1 MVHSSQSRDIFKV
14 RGNHFSFLKFF
25 SALTKKYSSGRA
37 HHGRQGFQSLA
48 LIMILISGA
57 LAAPLSANAEEGE
70 TWTTRS
76 FPETLSHPRVVYA
89 GGQFLLADGDPND
102 GSLYTSPDGF
112 TWTKRTVSPKFKH
125 VFDFAYGN
133 GVYVAT
139 GQNINI
145 PSSGMPRMFYSTD
158 AITWTETNPLPIYG
172 NHWSI
177 AFGAGKFVASMG
189 GCNGGATGKCVIYST
204 NGIDWTL
211 ATTPDVGQGPIT
223 NIADTL
229 FDGTQFYTVSG
240 GGAILTSPNGVNWT
254 YRATI
259 PSSPWTS
266 YINEFAF
273 GNSTVVAVGPNSWV
287 YSSTTPGT
295 WTSRTGSPSS
305 STTWV
310 DIAFGQTK
318 FVAISGQGNVMRS
331 SNGVTW
337 TSSGTLN
344 AGNSPSALTNIA
356 YGNGV
361 FLAFGAGNSY
371 FTSSEATA
379 PSAPTSLSA
388 TSDDSQVAITFTA
401 GSDGGS
407 SITNYKYSLDGVN
420 YTPLSPPDSSSPITV
435 GGLTNG
441 TSYSLY
447 IKAVN
452 AFGDSSASVPVTITP
467 KATPTLSWS
476 NLTKTFGD
484 SNFTLTAPTASVPGT
499 FTYSSSSSAVISLDG
514 ANSQNASVVGA
525 GSSTITA
532 SFTPTNT
539 STHKSVTTTMTVEV
553 SKTAQAALALSLS
566 TSSKNFP
573 YSQAIT
579 FSTTGGSGTGSV
591 SYNVVAGGTASGCSL
606 ASALSINTLTAT
618 SGGTCLIRAS
628 KGLDSNYLA
637 AESTS
642 QAFAFNAPMT
652 ITYAAGENGLG
663 TPPTGG
669 TFFAGDVHSVASGA
683 SLNRP
688 GFTFNGWKNSS
699 NSAVAANSSLNV
711 SGTDTLTAQW
721 RQTSLFGVSDSELT
735 EIQSW
740 NASASTVSS
749 TVSNPSNTSSVTVT
763 MPGGS
768 LPIGTTVKLW
778 EIGNSNLAVSKVGSG
793 NDYVV
798 NLVLSWLK
806 ASDGTVPTATSPI
819 TISIANNTIVR
830 GAKAYQIIGDSV
842 TQIGTADVDGTITIS
857 ITEDPIL
864 IIANPAPASSS
875 GASIKDLPLHN
886 NKLGLPSGKLIS
898 SSGEPISAQKKI
910 TIGRSN
916 SSIGRVAISKLRKFL
931 AQVAVKQDIEKIEVV
946 GYSAL
951 GAGRGAKPDIALARS
966 VTRLVKEQTKGKK
979 VSVRGGGIGGNNSN
993 YVMINIIEKAAQ
1005 NTQGK

>member
-1 MVHSSQSRDIFKV
+1 MESSSQTRNLFKV
-14 RGNHFSFLKFF
+14 RQNRLSLRRLVSDLSKKLGGGRSNHRRLRFRSI
-25 SALTKKYSSGRA
+25 
-37 HHGRQGFQSLA
+37 A
-48 LIMILISGA
+48 LILILISGV
-57 LAAPLSANAEEGE
+57 LAAPVQANAEEGE

-76 FPETLSHPRVVYA
+76 FPETLVSPRVVYA
-89 GGQFLLADGDPND
+89 GGQFLLTDGDPGD
-102 GSLYTSPDGF
+102 GLLYTSPDGF
-112 TWTKRTVSPKFKH
+112 TWTKRTVDPKFKH
-125 VFDFAYGN
+125 VYDFAYGN

-139 GQNINI
+139 GQNIDI
-145 PSSGMPRMFYSTD
+145 PYSGQPRMYYSTD
-158 AITWTETNPLPIYG
+158 AITWTLSNEIPIWG

-189 GCNGGATGKCVIYST
+189 GCNGSATSKCVIYST
-204 NGIDWTL
+204 NGIDWTQ
-211 ATTPDVGQGPIT
+211 ATTPNVGQGPIT
-223 NIADTL
+223 NIRDTL

-266 YINEFAF
+266 YIDEFAF

-287 YSSTTPGT
+287 YSSTTPDT

-310 DIAFGQTK
+310 DIVFGQTK

-337 TSSGTLN
+337 ASSGTLN
-344 AGNSPSALTNIA
+344 ADNSPSALTNIA

-361 FLAFGAGNSY
+361 FVAFGKGSYY

-388 TSDDSQVAITFTA
+388 TADDSQVAITFTA

-407 SITNYKYSLDGVN
+407 GITNYKYSLDGVN
-420 YTPLSPPDSSSPITV
+420 YTPLSPSDTTSPITV

-441 TSYSLY
+441 TSYSIYL
-447 IKAVN
+447 KAVN
-452 AFGDSSASVPVTITP
+452 GLGDGAASLPVTITP

-476 NLTKTFGD
+476 NVTKTFGD

-532 SFTPTNT
+532 SFTPTNA
-539 STHKSVTTTMTVEV
+539 STHTSVTTTMTVEV
-553 SKTAQAALALSLS
+553 SKSAQAALALSLS
-566 TSSKNFP
+566 TSRKNFP

-591 SYNVVAGGTASGCSL
+591 TYSVVAGGTASGCSL
-606 ASALSINTLTAT
+606 ASALAINTLTAT
-618 SGGTCLIRAS
+618 SEGTCLIRAS
-628 KGLDSNYLA
+628 KGLDANYLA
-637 AESTS
+637 AESAS
-642 QAFAFNAPMT
+642 QTFTFNAPMT
-652 ITYAAGENGLG
+652 ITYDAGENGVG

-669 TFFAGDVHSVASGA
+669 TYFAGDVHSVASGA
-683 SLNRP
+683 SLSRP
-688 GFTFNGWKNSS
+688 GFSFIGWKNSS
-699 NSAVAANSSLNV
+699 NAAVAANSSLNV
-711 SGTDTLTAQW
+711 ARSDTLTAQW
-721 RQTSLFGVSDSELT
+721 RQTSLFGVTDSELT

-740 NASASTVSS
+740 NASASNISS

-819 TISIANNTIVR
+819 TVSIANNTIVR

-842 TQIGTADVDGTITIS
+842 TQIGTADVDGRITIS

-864 IIANPAPASSS
+864 IIANPAAAGSS
-875 GASIKDLPLHN
+875 GVSISDPPLQN
-886 NKLGLPSGKLIS
+886 NKLGLLSVKLIS

-910 TIGRSN
+910 TLSGSN
-916 SSIGRVAISKLRKFL
+916 SSIGSVALSKLRKFL

-946 GYSAL
+946 GYRPSGAGPGKKSDLALAKSVARLVKKQIQVKKVRAL
-951 GAGRGAKPDIALARS
+951 GAGIGRG
-966 VTRLVKEQTKGKK
+966 
-979 VSVRGGGIGGNNSN
+979 NSN
-993 YVMINIIEKAAQ
+993 YVMINIIEKAA
-1005 NTQGK
+1005 

>member
-1 MVHSSQSRDIFKV
+1 MENSSKSKVHLKV
-14 RGNHFSFLKFF
+14 RENHLSFLNLVSRLANKFG
-25 SALTKKYSSGRA
+25 SRRA
-37 HHGRQGFQSLA
+37 RHGGQRFRSLA
-48 LIMILISGA
+48 LILILISGV
-57 LAAPLSANAEEGE
+57 LAVPTQANAEEGE

-76 FPETLSHPRVVYA
+76 FPETLANPRVVYA
-89 GGQFLLADGDPND
+89 GGQFLLADSGAN
-102 GSLYTSPDGF
+102 GGFLYTSPDGF
-112 TWTKRTVSPKFKH
+112 TWTKRTVDPMFQH
-125 VFDFAYGN
+125 VYDFAYGN

-145 PSSGMPRMFYSTD
+145 PSSGQPRMFYSTD
-158 AITWTETNPLPIYG
+158 AITWNLTNELPIWG

-189 GCNGGATGKCVIYST
+189 GCNGGATSKCVIYST

-223 NIADTL
+223 NIQDTL

-266 YINEFAF
+266 YIAEFAF

-305 STTWV
+305 ATTWV

-331 SNGVTW
+331 SNGTSW

-361 FLAFGAGNSY
+361 FVAFGAGDSY

-407 SITNYKYSLDGVN
+407 GITNYKYSLDGVN
-420 YTPLSPPDSSSPITV
+420 YTPLSPSDSTSPITV

-441 TSYSLY
+441 TSYNIYL
-447 IKAVN
+447 KAVN
-452 AFGDSSASVPVTITP
+452 ALGDSSASLPVTITP

-484 SNFTLTAPTASVPGT
+484 SSFTLSAPTASVPGT

-514 ANSQNASVVGA
+514 TNSQNASVVGA
-525 GSSTITA
+525 GSATITA
-532 SFTPTNT
+532 SFTPTNA

-553 SKTAQAALALSLS
+553 SKSAQAALALSLS
-566 TSSKNFP
+566 TSRKNFP

-628 KGLDSNYLA
+628 KDLDSNYLA

-642 QAFAFNAPMT
+642 QAFTFNAPMT
-652 ITYAAGENGLG
+652 ITYDAGENGVG

-711 SGTDTLTAQW
+711 SRTDTLTAQW

-740 NASASTVSS
+740 NASASNVSS

-806 ASDGTVPTATSPI
+806 ASDGTVPTASSPI
-819 TISIANNTIVR
+819 TVSIANNTIVR

-842 TQIGTADVDGTITIS
+842 TQIGTADVDGRITIS

-864 IIANPAPASSS
+864 IIANPAPAGSS
-875 GASIKDLPLHN
+875 GASTSDSPLQD
-886 NKLGLPSGKLIS
+886 NKLGVPSGKLING
-898 SSGEPISAQKKI
+898 SGEPIAAQKKI
-910 TIGRSN
+910 TVASN
-916 SSIGRVAISKLRKFL
+916 KSSLGRVAISKLGKFL
-931 AQVAVKQDIEKIEVV
+931 ADVTLKHEVEKVEVV
-946 GYSAL
+946 GYSAA
-951 GAGRGAKPDIALARS
+951 GASSGSKPGIALAKL
-966 VTRLVKEQTKGKK
+966 VARLVKKQIQAKK
-979 VSVRGGGIGGNNSN
+979 VAVLGGGIGSGKSN
-993 YVMINIIEKAAQ
+993 YVMINIIEKAKQ
-1005 NTQGK
+1005 NSQGK